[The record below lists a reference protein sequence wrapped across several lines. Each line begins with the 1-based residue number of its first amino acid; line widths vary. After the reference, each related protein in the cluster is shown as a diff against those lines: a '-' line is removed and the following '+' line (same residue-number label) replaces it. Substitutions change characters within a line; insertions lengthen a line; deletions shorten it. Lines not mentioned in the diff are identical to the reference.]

1 MDLDEL
7 QTVKSRERQTD
18 SLQQLRDSFYTEA
31 SEYIQQLRD
40 ARDRAAER
48 ADNPWSDPEVGRLSD
63 EIETAEQTVEAI
75 HKRRVAKIVKNASLA
90 AHGSPVDDGGLTAE
104 EREMFERLVADIE
117 ANREHVLD
125 KIAGELPA
133 DATPGSGQPDSAPE
147 PAGRSDA
154 ESAAAGRDAPEGRT
168 APDTAADSLP
178 QAGREPSRAAPDPAA
193 PPSTDQTAGDPSG
206 GSARAA
212 DEAGRGGADEET
224 VPAADVMN
232 DGGSARAS
240 EPAAA
245 GAPSAP
251 SQTEAP
257 SAGTQDDA
265 PAPGSQTDP
274 VASAPESQT
283 EAGTSPESQGDTPSQ
298 ADPEAAAD
306 GSSQGVERRTV
317 RITADVGAILGV
329 DQREYDLSADDV
341 VTLPEANAKPLLER
355 DAAQPL
361 D

>member
-48 ADNPWSDPEVGRLSD
+48 ADDPWNDPEVGRLSD

-90 AHGSPVDDGGLTAE
+90 AHGSPIDDGGLTAE
-104 EREMFERLVADIE
+104 EQEMFEQLVADIE
-117 ANREHVLD
+117 ENREHVLE
-125 KIAGELPA
+125 KIAGDLPA
-133 DATPGSGQPDSAPE
+133 DARSGSDQPAPTAESPDQTSAGSDASGQRQRGGPAERSPPGVSAESEGPARE
-147 PAGRSDA
+147 PPQPVEEEARTGTDGSPAGD
-154 ESAAAGRDAPEGRT
+154 
-168 APDTAADSLP
+168 
-178 QAGREPSRAAPDPAA
+178 
-193 PPSTDQTAGDPSG
+193 
-206 GSARAA
+206 
-212 DEAGRGGADEET
+212 ET

-232 DGGSARAS
+232 DGGSTRA
-240 EPAAA
+240 EQPTQAQPADIDRNA
-245 GAPSAP
+245 
-251 SQTEAP
+251 EAV
-257 SAGTQDDA
+257 D
-265 PAPGSQTDP
+265 
-274 VASAPESQT
+274 
-283 EAGTSPESQGDTPSQ
+283 
-298 ADPEAAAD
+298 
-306 GSSQGVERRTV
+306 RRTI

-341 VTLPEANAKPLLER
+341 VTLPEANAEPLLEQ

>member
-31 SEYIQQLRD
+31 SEYIQQLRE

-48 ADNPWSDPEVGRLSD
+48 ADDPWNDPEVGRLSD
-63 EIETAEQTVEAI
+63 EIETAEQTVESI

-104 EREMFERLVADIE
+104 EQEMFEQLVADIE

-125 KIAGELPA
+125 KIAGEVPVDA
-133 DATPGSGQPDSAPE
+133 DPSAGQSDATTEQSEAEPSPVENGGQPS
-147 PAGRSDA
+147 PAQPSSD
-154 ESAAAGRDAPEGRT
+154 
-168 APDTAADSLP
+168 
-178 QAGREPSRAAPDPAA
+178 
-193 PPSTDQTAGDPSG
+193 
-206 GSARAA
+206 
-212 DEAGRGGADEET
+212 GGAHRERADGASAGEQ
-224 VPAADVMN
+224 PLAAADVMN

-240 EPAAA
+240 ERKSS
-245 GAPSAP
+245 PS
-251 SQTEAP
+251 
-257 SAGTQDDA
+257 
-265 PAPGSQTDP
+265 GSDGNL
-274 VASAPESQT
+274 SAPES
-283 EAGTSPESQGDTPSQ
+283 PSG
-298 ADPEAAAD
+298 PEA
-306 GSSQGVERRTV
+306 SSRGETQPRSAGVVRSDTDSQRVDRRTV

-329 DQREYDLSADDV
+329 DQREYDLSADDI
-341 VTLPEANAKPLLER
+341 VTLPEANAEPLLER

>member
-31 SEYIQQLRD
+31 SEYLQKLRD

-90 AHGSPVDDGGLTAE
+90 AHGSPIDDGGLTTE
-104 EREMFERLVADIE
+104 EQEMFERLVADIE

-133 DATPGSGQPDSAPE
+133 DATPGSGQSDPAPK
-147 PAGRSDA
+147 PAERADA
-154 ESAAAGRDAPEGRT
+154 ESAAAGRDEPEE
-168 APDTAADSLP
+168 S
-178 QAGREPSRAAPDPAA
+178 AAPDSTA
-193 PPSTDQTAGDPSG
+193 PPSTDQASADPSG
-206 GSARAA
+206 GPARAA
-212 DEAGRGGADEET
+212 DEAGQGGADEET

-232 DGGSARAS
+232 DGGSARAG

-245 GAPSAP
+245 GAPSSP
-251 SQTEAP
+251 SQTEGP
-257 SAGTQDDA
+257 SPGSQTDA
-265 PAPGSQTDP
+265 PGPQTNTGASAPGSQTD
-274 VASAPESQT
+274 
-283 EAGTSPESQGDTPSQ
+283 AGTSSESQRETPSQ
-298 ADPEAAAD
+298 AGSEAAASD
-306 GSSQGVERRTV
+306 PDQGVDRRTV
-317 RITADVGAILGV
+317 RIIADVGAILGV